1 MYSVT
6 EKASKTRF
14 FCVIAIILFLFT
26 GCGKSPKATDSSA
39 GDAVPAPKEAVRV
52 DSIAKPP
59 AKPAVATR
67 EQLDKLKGKWQ
78 RTDGGY
84 VIEIFSLDDAG
95 NINAGYFNPNPIN
108 VEKSQWVFREGV
120 LYIRVILRDVNYP
133 GSTYTME
140 YKADNDYLMGN
151 YYQAVEGANYDV
163 IFTRKK

>member
-1 MYSVT
+1 MYSIA

-14 FCVIAIILFLFT
+14 LCVLATILFLFA
-26 GCGKSPKATDSSA
+26 GCGNSPKAPDSSA
-39 GDAVPAPKEAVRV
+39 GDAVPAPKEAVRA
-52 DSIAKPP
+52 DSI

-108 VEKSQWVFREGV
+108 VEKSQWIFREGII
-120 LYIRVILRDVNYP
+120 YIRVILRDTNYP
-133 GSTYTME
+133 GSTYTLE
-140 YKADNDYLMGN
+140 YKSDKDYLAGN
-151 YYQAVEGANYDV
+151 YYQAVEGTNYEV